1 MTEYHDT
8 LGDLNRLAP
17 LSEKLKDIHDALSRR
32 FDFIDRVSIAIYDR
46 KTDDLKTFIHS
57 SGEGSSLAR
66 YQAKLQ
72 EAGSLREI
80 LESGRPRVVNDLDIF
95 LGGTHEHT
103 KRIAEQGYGSSYTMP
118 MYSNGE
124 FFGFVFFNSYRKN
137 VFDEE
142 VLHFLD
148 VFAHLISL
156 VVIGEF
162 AAIRT
167 IVSTVQAARDIANLR
182 DTETG
187 AHLDRMSRYAR
198 IVAQDIAPKYGFD
211 DEFVEYVFLFAPLH
225 DIGKIGIP
233 DNVLLKAGLLD
244 THEKEIM
251 RTHAQKGRQI
261 IDSML
266 HDFGLESLEYLD
278 ILRNIAEH
286 HHETMDG
293 RGYPQGLTAGQIPME
308 SRIVA
313 VADIFDA
320 LTSRRPY
327 KEAWSTDEAFA
338 ELRKLAG
345 TKLDADCVEALI
357 RHRSEVEEIRNRF
370 MEHPSTG
377 EQPRQ

>member
-293 RGYPQGLTAGQIPME
+293 RGYPQGLTGGQIPME

-345 TKLDADCVEALI
+345 VKLDADCVEALI

-370 MEHPSTG
+370 MEHPPTG

>member
-17 LSEKLKDIHDALSRR
+17 LSEKLKDIHDALNRR
-32 FDFIDRVSIAIYDR
+32 FDFIDRVSVAIYDR

-57 SGEGSSLAR
+57 SGEGPSLAR

-80 LESGRPRVVNDLDIF
+80 LESGKPRVVNDLDIF
-95 LGGTHEHT
+95 SGGTHEHT
-103 KRIAEQGYGSSYTMP
+103 KRIAQQGYGSSYTMP

-124 FFGFVFFNSYRKN
+124 FFGFVFFNSFRKN

-198 IVAQDIAPKYGFD
+198 IVAQDLAPKYGFD
-211 DEFVEYVFLFAPLH
+211 DEYVEYVFLFAPLH

-244 THEKEIM
+244 AHEKEIM

-286 HHETMDG
+286 QHETMDG
-293 RGYPQGLTAGQIPME
+293 RGYPQCLTVRFRWSHSL
-308 SRIVA
+308 SR
-313 VADIFDA
+313 
-320 LTSRRPY
+320 
-327 KEAWSTDEAFA
+327 
-338 ELRKLAG
+338 
-345 TKLDADCVEALI
+345 
-357 RHRSEVEEIRNRF
+357 
-370 MEHPSTG
+370 
-377 EQPRQ
+377 

>member
-17 LSEKLKDIHDALSRR
+17 LSEKLRDIHDALNRR
-32 FDFIDRVSIAIYDR
+32 FDFIDRVSVAIYDR

-57 SGEGSSLAR
+57 SGERPSLAR

-72 EAGSLREI
+72 EAGSLRQI
-80 LESGRPRVVNDLDIF
+80 LESGKPRVVNDLDIF
-95 LGGTHEHT
+95 SGGTHEHT

-118 MYSNGE
+118 MYSKGE

-198 IVAQDIAPKYGFD
+198 IVAQELAPKYGFD
-211 DEFVEYVFLFAPLH
+211 DEYVEYVFLFAPLH

-244 THEKEIM
+244 AHEKEIM
-251 RTHAQKGRQI
+251 RTHPQKGRQV

-293 RGYPQGLTAGQIPME
+293 RGYPQGLTGGQIPME

-313 VADIFDA
+313 VADVFDA

-327 KEAWSTDEAFA
+327 KEAWSTDQAFA

-357 RHRSEVEEIRNRF
+357 RHRAEVEEIRTRF
-370 MEHPSTG
+370 TENSPAG